1 MTHRRSITCRA
12 IPQGAVGSCAITY
25 STDVL
30 SPSQLHVIILIN
42 LYLIMYRASGHAVVG
57 CLVWGLA

>member
-1 MTHRRSITCRA
+1 MTHRRSIAYRA
-12 IPQGAVGSCAITY
+12 IPQGAVGSRAITY
-25 STDVL
+25 STDVP

-42 LYLIMYRASGHAVVG
+42 FYLIMYRASGHAVVG